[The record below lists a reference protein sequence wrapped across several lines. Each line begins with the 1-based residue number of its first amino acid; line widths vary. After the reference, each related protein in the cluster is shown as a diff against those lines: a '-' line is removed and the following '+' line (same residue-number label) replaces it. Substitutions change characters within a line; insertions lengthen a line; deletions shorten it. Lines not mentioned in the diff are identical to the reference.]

1 MNWKDLAFY
10 IFKKNLIFKIF
21 NYFNVLILKK
31 IKNKKKY
38 YYNIFKKQLLS
49 SNTIKKNCATTI

>member
-10 IFKKNLIFKIF
+10 IFKKKLIFKIF

-31 IKNKKKY
+31 YLK
-38 YYNIFKKQLLS
+38 
-49 SNTIKKNCATTI
+49 IKKILL

>member
-31 IKNKKKY
+31 KLK
-38 YYNIFKKQLLS
+38 
-49 SNTIKKNCATTI
+49 IKKNIIIIYLKNNFYLQIL

>member
-31 IKNKKKY
+31 ILK
-38 YYNIFKKQLLS
+38 
-49 SNTIKKNCATTI
+49 IKKILL